1 MIPGSMTKKNMNH
14 LEEAELGQPLVSLH
28 QAHSEIHLQVP
39 SREKS
44 ERCTYQSG

>member
-1 MIPGSMTKKNMNH
+1 MIPGRMIKKHMNH
-14 LEEAELGQPLVSLH
+14 LEEAEMDRPLVSLH
-28 QAHSEIHLQVP
+28 QAHWEIHRQAL